1 VRNLLNFPK
10 LLRTSM
16 VEQVSEMLRVRIL
29 SGEIRPGTPLGE
41 IPLARSLDV
50 SRNTVREA
58 LRTLSAEGLLRYSVH
73 RGVSVADLTAADIA
87 EIFRVRRLL
96 ELAAV
101 DHATGLSPAAYTEL
115 HEAISSQKQAI
126 NAGDW
131 PAIVEHDMNFH
142 RLLVG
147 FIGSSR
153 LRQFYWNILSELR
166 LALAAL
172 DRTARD
178 LNKIPDEHQRLLQYL
193 ADGKKE
199 QAMKLLQAHLAQ
211 TEQRLMSILLKRR
224 NVH

>member
-1 VRNLLNFPK
+1 
-10 LLRTSM
+10 M
-16 VEQVSEMLRVRIL
+16 VEQVSEMLRIRIL
-29 SGEIRPGTPLGE
+29 SGEIRPGTQLGE
-41 IPLARSLDV
+41 VPLARSLDV

-73 RGVSVADLTAADIA
+73 RGVSVADLAAEDIV

-101 DHATGLSPAAYTEL
+101 EQATGLTGTAYTEL
-115 HEAISSQKQAI
+115 NEAISSQRKAI
-126 NAGDW
+126 AEGDW

-153 LRQFYWNILSELR
+153 LSQFYWNILSELR

-178 LNKIPDEHQRLLQYL
+178 LSKIPHEHQRLVQYM
-193 ADGKKE
+193 ADGEKD
-199 QAMKLLQAHLAQ
+199 QALKLVEAHLAQ
-211 TEQRLMSILLKRR
+211 TEQRLMSILLKRK